1 MAEQQAS
8 GSFEVR
14 MTPETAPDA
23 VVGRMS
29 LDKRFHGDL
38 DATGIG
44 EMLARRTAVE
54 GSAGYVAIEQVVG
67 TLGGREGSFALQHSG
82 IMDRGKPVLAITVVP
97 DSATGALTGLSGSMT
112 IEITGGQHHYKL
124 RYQLPD

>member
-44 EMLARRTAVE
+44 EMLVRRTAVE

-67 TLGGREGSFALQHSG
+67 TLGGREGGFALQHSG
-82 IMDRGKPVLAITVVP
+82 IMDRGKPALAITVVP

-112 IEITGGQHHYKL
+112 IEIIGGQHHYKL